1 MHWSWLAASDGE
13 VWGKMIDAFNEAHK
27 GKGVQI
33 KMEVIPEEQY
43 VTKICAAAATG
54 KAPDFGWGT
63 AGQRAKMARDG
74 VIVPLDDLVAK
85 AGLDLADFDEFVD
98 QAAALSEIR
107 QRPLHDPDGP
117 DEPAA
122 GGEHSTT

>member
-33 KMEVIPEEQY
+33 RMELVPEEQY
-43 VTKICAAAATG
+43 VTKVLAASVTG

-63 AGQRAKMARDG
+63 AGLRAKMAKDG
-74 VIVPLDDLVAK
+74 VIVPLDELVQ
-85 AGLDLADFDEFVD
+85 AG
-98 QAAALSEIR
+98 
-107 QRPLHDPDGP
+107 
-117 DEPAA
+117 PA
-122 GGEHSTT
+122 STSPISARSRSSPRATRNTTTRCS